1 MELLIFRH
9 SEYEKLYENNCSY
22 DINLIPIEQR
32 INHADGIMMIGLSA
46 LFVIIYI
53 PTLIVMWRYTSK
65 TAYKLMFIIG
75 FADATTLTMMIPFGL
90 TSLTGVVFCSYPK
103 TFYINGCLA
112 EGLWIFSTEMS
123 SALTLY
129 RCLELAKLVNS
140 NPSTARVADWF
151 FKEKRYL
158 IWISIS
164 LLHSILCTLFGT
176 PLVYSPIFG
185 TYAPNPH
192 AGYIEDIDQRFS
204 NLHSKVYTMALLSV
218 GIGLF
223 IAFVYLMLSLRK
235 GHSNGPSSQV
245 LAAEKKALVQAVII
259 TSCFA
264 ITIIYWEV
272 VFSGVFSGTTVPR
285 IATFIGMT
293 LSVCGSAGQNGDDE
307 QPTWKDHTYC
317 SCGINR
323 INNFW
328 PDFLEQQGIKPL
340 VVLSKACR
348 ENITNI
354 VDRLCEVTLS
364 QNLEVLVEVKTAI
377 SNAGGHIGQKIQTK
391 LDFVMQNNP
400 GLSKMAEIA
409 KVQNGEEAELE
420 VETMAPKQ

>member
-1 MELLIFRH
+1 MGKKVWYRWTPLIEIYNPVWLVTRAAPGHTMELLIFRY
-9 SEYEKLYENNCSY
+9 SEFEKLYNCSY
-22 DINLIPIEQR
+22 DISLIPVEKR
-32 INHADGIMMIGLSA
+32 INHADGFMMIGLSA
-46 LFVIIYI
+46 LFVVIYI
-53 PTLIVMWRYTSK
+53 PTLIVMCKHMSK

-75 FADATTLTMMIPFGL
+75 FADATTLTMMLPFGL

-103 TFYINGCLA
+103 SFYVNGCLA

-123 SALTLY
+123 SVLTLY

-164 LLHSILCTLFGT
+164 LLHSILCTSFGT
-176 PLVYSPIFG
+176 PLVYSPIYG

-192 AGYIEDIDQRFS
+192 AGYIEDIDLRFS

-223 IAFVYLMLSLRK
+223 IAFVYLMISLRK
-235 GHSNGPSSQV
+235 GHSNGPSPQV

-272 VFSGVFSGTTVPR
+272 VFNGVFNTVPR

-293 LSVCGSAGQNGDDE
+293 MSVCGSG
-307 QPTWKDHTYC
+307 
-317 SCGINR
+317 
-323 INNFW
+323 
-328 PDFLEQQGIKPL
+328 L
-340 VVLSKACR
+340 
-348 ENITNI
+348 
-354 VDRLCEVTLS
+354 
-364 QNLEVLVEVKTAI
+364 
-377 SNAGGHIGQKIQTK
+377 
-391 LDFVMQNNP
+391 P
-400 GLSKMAEIA
+400 GLLYVCMNKTVSDSVLKLLRI
-409 KVQNGEEAELE
+409 KR
-420 VETMAPKQ
+420 ETKRTTVVSLVKNMS